1 MPVREYIRPQDLIQ
15 VHGLLADF
23 GSDAKLLAGGTD
35 LIVQMRAGAV
45 DPKVVIDIKPVL
57 SRSVKTT
64 SGMLSLGAGLTHSEL
79 AASTTV
85 QRGHRALADASL
97 SVGGPALRNRA
108 TVGGNVAN
116 ASPVADSVPPLI
128 ADGGRAVISGHGG
141 ERRIAVEELF
151 TSYRRTQLGPT
162 DVLTAFEIPAAGR
175 RSASAF
181 VKIGGRR
188 ALIIATASVACRLS
202 VDEDGIVT
210 RLGLAFGSVGPT
222 AIVGRRTGE
231 RAEGSLV
238 DSLDLDALAESAV
251 AEISPIS
258 DFRGGASHRARLVR
272 VHTRRLIAG
281 LREELI
287 RELVDG

>member
-1 MPVREYIRPQDLIQ
+1 MPVREYIRAEDMIQ
-15 VHGLLADF
+15 VHDLLADF
-23 GSDAKLLAGGTD
+23 GGDAKMLAGGTD

-45 DPKVVIDIKPVL
+45 DPKVVIDVKPVL
-57 SRSVKTT
+57 PSSVRATPA
-64 SGMLSLGAGLTHSEL
+64 MLSLGAGVTHAKL
-79 AASTTV
+79 AASAAV
-85 QRGHRALADASL
+85 QSGHRALADASL

-116 ASPVADSVPPLI
+116 ASPVADSVPPLV

-151 TSYRRTQLGPT
+151 SSYRRTKLGPT
-162 DVLTAFEIPAAGR
+162 EVLTAFEIPTAGR
-175 RSASAF
+175 LSASGF
-181 VKIGGRR
+181 VKVGGRR

-202 VDEDGIVT
+202 IDEDGIVT

-222 AIVGRRTGE
+222 VIVGRRTGE
-231 RAEGSLV
+231 RAEGSPIE
-238 DSLDLDALAESAV
+238 SLDLDAVAESAA

-272 VHTRRLIAG
+272 VHTRRLISG
-281 LREELI
+281 LRDELI
-287 RELVDG
+287 RELADD